1 MLNANYQKLCNKK
14 KFQSFSVFFLRGVN
28 LVIILY
34 ILEVVIYMQKEI
46 EVAKKDAK
54 CIRGDIEDMERGIY
68 KKIDQ
73 SMAWIK
79 EHFIQVLKST
89 LNPDVPVTGEFYIF
103 GLYFNFNIVITL

>member
-1 MLNANYQKLCNKK
+1 M
-14 KFQSFSVFFLRGVN
+14 FQSFSVFFFFLRGVN

-34 ILEVVIYMQKEI
+34 ILEVVINMQKEI
-46 EVAKKDAK
+46 EVVKKDAK

-103 GLYFNFNIVITL
+103 GFYFNFNIVITL